1 MNFSE
6 HKIYQAIHCFL
17 AVYLRGLEQNTELL
31 KTLASIDYQQ
41 DEANTDKPAKIV
53 IRDFMNAHPQL
64 GAMDFS
70 EVTIVQDT
78 ENYRISLTDLQ
89 QVRIEKAYIPE
100 ELSQDIKHA
109 IKQAK
114 NGANY
119 TNPDI
124 YVDLIY
130 QGNKYSIS
138 IEVKSTKDNKIP
150 GSSVQ
155 QIDPFEWVIF
165 IKRKNATIELTTGMY
180 LNSIT
185 NRLPFPDR
193 SPRPEV
199 AFNTLKQWNDSNIHQ
214 QDNQLILQYDP
225 LDIEQKSQILLDWK
239 QKLVTDWL
247 EIVQKQPLSSRKWFD
262 DTLIL
267 FAKQLLDYYDDL
279 EPNQKMAFYQSFC
292 KHRLIHSFGDMPRQH
307 RRDSVAD
314 LDITR

>member
-1 MNFSE
+1 MNFSNN
-6 HKIYQAIHCFL
+6 KTYQILHCFL
-17 AVYLRGLEQNTELL
+17 AMYLRGLEQNTKLL
-31 KTLASIDYQQ
+31 QTLASIDYQQ

-53 IRDFMNAHPQL
+53 IRDFMNTHPQL
-64 GAMDFS
+64 GVTNFS
-70 EVTIVQDT
+70 EVMIVQDI
-78 ENYRISLTDLQ
+78 ENYHISLIDLQ
-89 QVRIEKAYIPE
+89 QVSIDKAYIPE

-124 YVDLIY
+124 YVDLVY
-130 QGNKYSIS
+130 QGVKYSIS

-165 IKRKNATIELTTGMY
+165 IKREKNQSVQLTTGMY

-199 AFNTLKQWNDSNIHQ
+199 AFDTLKDWNEQYIKQH
-214 QDNQLILQYDP
+214 DNQLILQYNP
-225 LDIEQKSQILLDWK
+225 KDIEQKSQILLDWK

-247 EIVQKQPLSSRKWFD
+247 AVVQKKPLSSRKWFD

-267 FAKQLLDYYDDL
+267 FAKQLVDYYEML
-279 EPNQKMAFYQSFC
+279 EPNEKADFYQKLTAFIQTKLQNPQSANT
-292 KHRLIHSFGDMPRQH
+292 D
-307 RRDSVAD
+307 
-314 LDITR
+314 